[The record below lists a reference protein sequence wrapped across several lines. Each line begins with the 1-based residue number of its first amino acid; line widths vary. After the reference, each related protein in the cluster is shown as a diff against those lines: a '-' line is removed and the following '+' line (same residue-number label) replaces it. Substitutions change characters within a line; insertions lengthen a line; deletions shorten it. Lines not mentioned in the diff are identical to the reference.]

1 MQTLKSAEKYDSYSD
16 YFAATRALADNYG
29 DLGMDAVFRAW
40 SRASRVPDPYEQ
52 NTRVKRISSFPADYS
67 KDDIVEMVKAPDSN
81 ETGLRQTAHALEWTA
96 YPYRKLRTTYQAL
109 TGYNYY
115 HYPAY
120 IKTSDEAKSDT
131 LWREGTLIDKL
142 NKQLRPDVFAR
153 QAVGQCLQEG
163 KVAYIPR
170 YSIDKPHN
178 KVNYA
183 FFQQIPSDW
192 WKIVGFNS
200 ESKYTVMF
208 NMVYFVSVVG
218 ADWRQFGDLFT
229 PYLRDFDSVI
239 YPVSDYMPDG
249 LGKSFV
255 YASRDYVK
263 GKDGRR
269 YAFDL
274 RKFNEIKGNAAG
286 DPQLYNANGRWAYW
300 VTLPVDRCWVME
312 ADDSTRTVAPPFA
325 GLFLTF
331 DQLAALEDVQLEIL
345 QNPLV
350 SVALG
355 EIPYKKQGNEN
366 TSDQY
371 ELSPAGRLMF
381 LAYWEEMLAR
391 WNTGGIGAYFAP
403 VENLHIESLAEAP
416 NATNISTEGYAYAI
430 EKSGLSGVLP
440 ISDNPRAGAVDI
452 STKIEEQYCK
462 PVIQQAEAMMNSIY
476 AHLGLK
482 HEWRFKFLESG
493 LLSKTQDLEDCRK
506 GITQGMLSETFRYL
520 ALRGM
525 SVFDDISMSR
535 VVMESGLLDMR
546 IPPLTSFTAK
556 SGATLPPN
564 PDNQGGRPTK
574 SIEDVG
580 SGNGGESTEDSIDA
594 D

>member
-1 MQTLKSAEKYDSYSD
+1 MSKQVQPIDAYPSYSA
-16 YFAATRALADNYG
+16 FLADYRSLAQEYG
-29 DLGMDAVFRAW
+29 NLPPQSVFSAW
-40 SRASRVPDPYEQ
+40 ARASVDLDPHIQ
-52 NTRVKRISSFPADYS
+52 NQRVKRISSTPRTFNKNELA
-67 KDDIVEMVKAPDSN
+67 EMIKEVDAN
-81 ETGLRQTAHALEWTA
+81 EQPLRETAHALEWTA

-109 TGYNYY
+109 TGYSYY

-170 YSIDKPHN
+170 YSLDKPHN

-208 NMVYFVSVVG
+208 NMVYFLSIG
-218 ADWRQFGDLFT
+218 TDWRQFGDLFE
-229 PYLRDFDSVI
+229 PYLTDFDQVV
-239 YPVSDYMPDG
+239 YRYGEPRDG
-249 LGKSFV
+249 KYV
-255 YASRDYVK
+255 YAARDTVR
-263 GKDGRR
+263 GKNGVE

-274 RKFNEIKGNAAG
+274 EKFNEIKANAVGN
-286 DPQLYNANGRWAYW
+286 PQLYNANGTWMYW

-312 ADDSTRTVAPPFA
+312 ADDATRTVAPPFT

-331 DQLAALEDVQLEIL
+331 DQLAALEDVQLAIL

-350 SVALG
+350 SVLLG
-355 EIPYKKQGNEN
+355 EIEYRDNVDASTEDSYK
-366 TSDQY
+366 
-371 ELSPAGRLMF
+371 LSPSGRDLF
-381 LAYWEEMLAR
+381 LYYWYQMLGQN
-391 WNTGGIGAYFAP
+391 NTGGIGAYFAP
-403 VENLHIESLAEAP
+403 VDNLHMETLAEAP

-476 AHLGLK
+476 AHFGLK

-564 PDNQGGRPTK
+564 PDNQGGRPAK

-580 SGNGGESTEDSIDA
+580 SGDGGESTEDSIDA